1 MAQLTASGFALFNGL
16 ETGAAPLRHALRAL
30 ASEPDFFRAPHQAIA
45 RLRPRVHAE
54 HRRLAQV
61 TKIRG
66 SLDERPRS
74 WTRLADGAIIGLSH
88 LARLSVD
95 VEARSAVA
103 PFAVMAVGEYGA
115 RRCGPETILELQ
127 YLLPEDQKSWER
139 SGRIVAFIRIGLA
152 ELGLQHHRDAVGTA
166 VECACVARGDPTAAA
181 RFATARFL
189 SGQYG
194 LYAGFAGML
203 GGARRWRVLSSPTR
217 PARPYA
223 APARLTFEDR
233 ADFDV
238 TKSSASS

>member
-16 ETGAAPLRHALRAL
+16 EAGAAPLRHALRAL

-45 RLRPRVHAE
+45 RLRPRIYAE

-61 TKIRG
+61 TKIHG
-66 SLDERPRS
+66 SLDERLRS

-127 YLLPEDQKSWER
+127 YLLPEDQRSWER
-139 SGRIVAFIRIGLA
+139 SGRIVAFIRIGLT
-152 ELGLQHHRDAVGTA
+152 ELGLAHYRDAVGTA
-166 VECACVARGDPTAAA
+166 VACASVARGDPVAAA

-194 LYAGFAGML
+194 LYAGFAGVLMHAKRDL
-203 GGARRWRVLSSPTR
+203 TRWRL
-217 PARPYA
+217 
-223 APARLTFEDR
+223 R
-233 ADFDV
+233 AE
-238 TKSSASS
+238 